1 MTRTC
6 FILMMILG
14 LFVST
19 GCEETDIGT
28 ATQAGIEAIRAV
40 TLDDEQVKR
49 LAARISSQSDLKH
62 TVAPP
67 GNPYAKRLKRLSHGH
82 DRYGDFEFNFKVY
95 LSPKVNAF
103 AMADGS
109 IRFYSGLMDIMDDSE
124 LQFVIGHE
132 MGHVVKKHIKKKIQ
146 LAYASSAVRKAI
158 ASQQNEAGEIARSV
172 LGALTENLIN
182 AQFSQQEERE
192 ADDFG
197 VLVLK
202 REGLDVQP
210 AISALMELAALGHDH
225 SVFSSH
231 PKPDSRAERLQQ
243 NSMSTSTVEPPSLF
257 QRIIDWLQV
266 LWPFGD
272 DEQARF
278 KSDVFI

>member
-1 MTRTC
+1 MV
-6 FILMMILG
+6 LLG
-14 LFVST
+14 LFVFT

-49 LAARISSQSDLKH
+49 LASRLSNQSDLKH

-67 GNPYAKRLKRLSHGH
+67 GNPYTIRLKRLTRGH
-82 DRYGDFEFNFKVY
+82 DQYGDFEFNFKVY
-95 LSPKVNAF
+95 LSPQVNAF

-109 IRFYSGLMDIMDDSE
+109 IRIYSGLMDVMDDRE

-146 LAYASSAVRKAI
+146 IAYASSAVRKAI

-172 LGALTENLIN
+172 LGALAESLIN

-197 VLVLK
+197 VLFLK
-202 REGLDVQP
+202 SGGHDVQP
-210 AISALMELAALGHDH
+210 AISALLELAALGHDH

-231 PKPDSRAERLQQ
+231 PKPDSRAKRLQQ
-243 NSMSTSTVEPPSLF
+243 NAMSPSTGEPPSLF
-257 QRIIDWLQV
+257 QRIIDWLQA
-266 LWPFGD
+266 LWPFGG
-272 DEQARF
+272 DEQASL